1 VAKIPIERLDASRWA
16 PPWTRREHHA
26 RYEFSSQFVAAKSVV
41 DCACGD
47 GTSSGIFGR
56 TAHTV
61 HGFDVSSDAVERA
74 NQINQRP
81 SVVLQ
86 CASATALPLAARSS
100 EVFISLETI
109 EHVTEDQAFLDEV
122 VRVLRDDGTFV
133 CSTPDRDVHSPGN
146 TSSDQPWTHFHV
158 REYSADEFG
167 RLLKA
172 RFATVTFFGQNP
184 ESARITRIK
193 CWIGRTIS
201 RSLVLRLNQFAKLGW
216 MFHPRSDR
224 HDVVP
229 IVNGRKYE
237 YLVAVCSDV
246 VRKSSTATSDQPDRS
261 GDPQ

>member
-16 PPWTRREHHA
+16 PPWTRREHLA
-26 RYEFSSQFVAAKSVV
+26 RYEFSCQFVADKSVV

-61 HGFDVSSDAVERA
+61 RGFDISCDAIERA
-74 NQINQRP
+74 NQLNQRP

-86 CASATALPLAARSS
+86 CASATALPVAAKSA
-100 EVFISLETI
+100 EVFISLETL

-122 VRVLRDDGTFV
+122 VRVVRDDGIFV

-146 TSSDQPWTHFHV
+146 TSADQPWTPYHV

-167 RLLKA
+167 RMLKD
-172 RFATVTFFGQNP
+172 RFGTVKFFGQNP
-184 ESARITRIK
+184 ESARMTRIK

-201 RSLVLRLNQFAKLGW
+201 RGVVLRFNQFMKLGW
-216 MFHPRSDR
+216 VFGTRSGR

-229 IVNGRKYE
+229 IEDGRKYE

-246 VRKSSTATSDQPDRS
+246 ARNSWKANSDPVES
-261 GDPQ
+261 NGPQ